1 MQPACSSPLP
11 QLALVGLLLVALLI
25 CPDNTM
31 KLTLQEAAAAQR
43 ALARAQEL
51 YDNRQDGPG
60 GVPFLAHFY
69 LLLAQLCAFIGKR
82 RPGLPDSPSVS
93 RGGAAV
99 LGEAGLAVVRELYTS
114 CIASFNTAI
123 GSAAPYCTRQGAT
136 TAEAWEFCTREL
148 YLGEGQLP
156 RVYHPALQ

>member
-93 RGGAAV
+93 RVGP
-99 LGEAGLAVVRELYTS
+99 LCQRLLCKPTLPQ
-114 CIASFNTAI
+114 TAL
-123 GSAAPYCTRQGAT
+123 C
-136 TAEAWEFCTREL
+136 
-148 YLGEGQLP
+148 
-156 RVYHPALQ
+156 HPA

>member
-1 MQPACSSPLP
+1 
-11 QLALVGLLLVALLI
+11 
-25 CPDNTM
+25 
-31 KLTLQEAAAAQR
+31 
-43 ALARAQEL
+43 
-51 YDNRQDGPG
+51 
-60 GVPFLAHFY
+60 
-69 LLLAQLCAFIGKR
+69 
-82 RPGLPDSPSVS
+82 
-93 RGGAAV
+93 V